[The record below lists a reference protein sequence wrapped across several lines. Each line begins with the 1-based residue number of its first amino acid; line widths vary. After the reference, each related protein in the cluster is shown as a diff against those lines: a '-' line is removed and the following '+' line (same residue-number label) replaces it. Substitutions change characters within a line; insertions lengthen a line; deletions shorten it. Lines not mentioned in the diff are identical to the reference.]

1 MSSIVRETHQSLKMI
16 ANESFFEGEALEEFN
31 TKMVTESSYDH
42 ELHDSTHPE
51 LWYLNGTF
59 HVIEST
65 LSHAGIL
72 HIGGVGGVSLAVI
85 LGTSAS
91 LALMIR
97 GTFIYYLKNYAPR
110 GRALNRLML
119 FDQVSGQISYLIIRK
134 ISYSK
139 HSATHKK

>member
-16 ANESFFEGEALEEFN
+16 ANISFFEGEALEEFN
-31 TKMVTESSYDH
+31 TKMVTE
-42 ELHDSTHPE
+42 
-51 LWYLNGTF
+51 LWYLNATF
-59 HVIEST
+59 QVIEST

-72 HIGGVGGVSLAVI
+72 HIGGVGGVGLAVI

-139 HSATHKK
+139 HSAKSEILHL

>member
-1 MSSIVRETHQSLKMI
+1 MSSIVRETHQSLKMLGNKI
-16 ANESFFEGEALEEFN
+16 FFEGEALEEFN
-31 TKMVTESSYDH
+31 TKMVTE
-42 ELHDSTHPE
+42 
-51 LWYLNGTF
+51 LWYLNATF
-59 HVIEST
+59 QVIEST

-72 HIGGVGGVSLAVI
+72 HIGGVGGVGLAVI

>member
-16 ANESFFEGEALEEFN
+16 ANKSFFEGEALEEFN
-31 TKMVTESSYDH
+31 TKMVTE
-42 ELHDSTHPE
+42 
-51 LWYLNGTF
+51 LWYLNATF
-59 HVIEST
+59 QVIEST

-72 HIGGVGGVSLAVI
+72 HIGGVGGVGLAVI

-139 HSATHKK
+139 HSAK

>member
-16 ANESFFEGEALEEFN
+16 ANKSFFEGEALEEFN
-31 TKMVTESSYDH
+31 TKMVTE
-42 ELHDSTHPE
+42 
-51 LWYLNGTF
+51 LWYLNATF
-59 HVIEST
+59 QVIEST

-72 HIGGVGGVSLAVI
+72 HIGGVGGVGLAVI

>member
-1 MSSIVRETHQSLKMI
+1 MSSIVRETHQSLKMV
-16 ANESFFEGEALEEFN
+16 ANKSFFEGEALEEFN
-31 TKMVTESSYDH
+31 TKMVTE
-42 ELHDSTHPE
+42 
-51 LWYLNGTF
+51 LWYLNATF
-59 HVIEST
+59 QVIEST

-72 HIGGVGGVSLAVI
+72 HIGGVGGVGLAVI

-134 ISYSK
+134 ISYS
-139 HSATHKK
+139 